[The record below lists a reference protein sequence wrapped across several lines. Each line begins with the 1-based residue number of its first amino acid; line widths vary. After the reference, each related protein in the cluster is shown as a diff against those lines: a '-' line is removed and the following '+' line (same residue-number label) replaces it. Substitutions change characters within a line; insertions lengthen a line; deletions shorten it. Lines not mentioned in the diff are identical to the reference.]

1 MLHYTEEY
9 LCDLCEASTSHLDL
23 EKLASKKVLVTGAS
37 GLICSALVDQLLV
50 VPVYNQEKYLDT
62 SVPSILNQTYP
73 DVEVVLVD
81 DGSTDKSGTMCD
93 EYAKLNDNV
102 QVIHQKN
109 GGLGAAVVTGVL
121 HAQGQYY
128 KAIYWEVYGFGQMPN
143 QKKCIC
149 LLVGRL

>member
-1 MLHYTEEY
+1 MESKENMRNI
-9 LCDLCEASTSHLDL
+9 
-23 EKLASKKVLVTGAS
+23 KLVSV
-37 GLICSALVDQLLV
+37 V

-102 QVIHQKN
+102 QVIHQKKRRAWSCRCN
-109 GGLGAAVVTGVL
+109 GSVACTGS
-121 HAQGQYY
+121 
-128 KAIYWEVYGFGQMPN
+128 
-143 QKKCIC
+143 IC
-149 LLVGRL
+149 LLC